1 MTEHEMT
8 DCPPPPEDGLDE
20 DAQDYAAEEIGPEG
34 DYLEQLTG
42 PGLDAV
48 EEVED

>member
-8 DCPPPPEDGLDE
+8 GCPPPPEGELDE
-20 DAQDYAAEEIGPEG
+20 DAQDYTSEELGPEG
-34 DYLEQLTG
+34 EYLEQLTG
-42 PGLDAV
+42 PGLAAV